1 MRKKFISL
9 SAVISIVLGLLTAPA
24 LAEQSAAQII
34 GAVYTTDIG
43 AVIDGNPIKSYNIS
57 DSTYIKAEDLR
68 GYGFSVEWNADART
82 LAITPDSLAVR
93 TILPKS
99 KINIKKADIPIYRKL
114 YDVYSTDIKTYLNGN
129 ELSACNI
136 DGETLVKFSDLSPVG
151 YVEYDDEK
159 RLASL
164 DVIKHR
170 LDLEY
175 EAAKKQEI
183 TLADGITYIGEVS
196 DGIPNGIGKR
206 YNKTQLLEFPG
217 TINDETV
224 TAHFIGGEIDGEYY
238 TDRTYQYT
246 IGSDLGTYTDR
257 TLGNTKVNYD
267 VRLTDYHAD
276 GYALTI
282 SNVSGMPVYFE
293 NGVCFG
299 GIADNSYLY
308 CVRSENIDSPDD
320 RYGYTTYTNGDR
332 NIEPMELP
340 EFDHFTGKYSD
351 VLAVSSDGKLYTL
364 PYSEYYRAST
374 AVLYGTEDY
383 DKTIISANVDDDSY
397 SDDDYI
403 LTADG
408 KLYGFAWNNDSQAKR
423 SVLVAENAA
432 MAASPNFYLAADGVL
447 YDYYR
452 ADGAFRAVDTEVKMI
467 DDDSAYV
474 TYIKNDGSLWTYRS
488 SNRGEGSAWN
498 DGFDY
503 SAPVKRAD
511 DVKCADGDGYVYL
524 YVKND
529 GSLWGFGLSSY
540 GQFGYIDK
548 PTDEHD
554 YAEIL
559 SRDHVKIGDNFVSCK
574 TINGICFALSADGDL
589 YAWGSNDKGLIIKD
603 GEENILSP
611 VKIAEDVK
619 DYDYS
624 GAVYIIK
631 NDGSLYYR
639 GRTYFNRFHDIEES
653 IEDFTQC
660 TRVYRITD

>member
-1 MRKKFISL
+1 MRSKFISL
-9 SAVISIVLGLLTAPA
+9 FTATSIVLGLLSSPV
-24 LAEQSAAQII
+24 LAEQSAAQIV
-34 GAVYTTDIG
+34 GTVYTTDIG

-57 DSTYIKAEDLR
+57 DRTYIKAENLR
-68 GYGFSVEWNADART
+68 GYGFNVEWNADART
-82 LAITPDSLAVR
+82 LSITPDSLSLR
-93 TILPKS
+93 TILPES
-99 KINIKKADIPIYRKL
+99 EINIKKADIPIHRKL

-129 ELSACNI
+129 EIPACNI
-136 DGETLVKFSDLSPVG
+136 DGETLVKFSDLSPIG

-170 LDLEY
+170 LDMEY
-175 EAAKKQEI
+175 EKAEKQEI

-196 DGIPNGIGKR
+196 DGIPNGIGKK
-206 YNKTQLLEFPG
+206 YVKTRLSEFPG

-224 TAHFIGGEIDGEYY
+224 TAHFTGGKIDGEYY

-267 VRLTDYHAD
+267 VKLTNYHVY

-282 SNVSGMPVYFE
+282 SNVSGMTAYFE
-293 NGVCFG
+293 NGVRFG
-299 GIADNSYLY
+299 GITDNSYLY
-308 CVRSENIDSPDD
+308 CVRSENIDSREY
-320 RYGYTTYTNGDR
+320 RYGYITYTNGDR
-332 NIEPMELP
+332 NIEPMGLP

-364 PYSEYYRAST
+364 PYSEYYRVST
-374 AVLYGTEDY
+374 AMLYGTEDY
-383 DKTIISANVDDDSY
+383 DKTIISANVGNNSY
-397 SDDDYI
+397 SDDEYI
-403 LTADG
+403 LTADR
-408 KLYGFAWNNDSQAKR
+408 KLYGFERNNDSQVKK
-423 SVLVAENAA
+423 SVLVAENAV
-432 MAASPNFYLAADGVL
+432 MAASPNFYLASDGVI
-447 YDYYR
+447 YDYYS
-452 ADGAFRAVDTEVKMI
+452 ANGAFRAVDTDVKAI

-474 TYIKNDGSLWTYRS
+474 LYIKNDGSLWTYRN
-488 SNRGEGSAWN
+488 SNLGEGSAWN
-498 DGFDY
+498 DDFDY

-529 GSLWGFGLSSY
+529 SSLWGFGLSSY
-540 GQFGYIDK
+540 GQLGYIDK
-548 PTDEHD
+548 PTNEYD

-574 TINGICFALSADGDL
+574 VINGMCLALSADGDL
-589 YAWGSNDKGLIIKD
+589 YAWGANETGIIIKD
-603 GEENILSP
+603 GEDNILSP
-611 VKIAEDVK
+611 VKIAENVK
-619 DYDYS
+619 DYTYS
-624 GAVYIIK
+624 GALYIIK

-639 GRTYFNRFHDIEES
+639 GRTYFNRFHNIEES

-660 TRVYRITD
+660 TQVYRITD